1 MGVSVKLQAFEG
13 PLDLLLHLIDK
24 NKVNIYDIPIA
35 EITGQYLEYIRGM
48 EEQDLDTMS
57 EFLVMAATLL
67 DIKSRML
74 LPAEVDEDGEEVD
87 PRTELVEKLLEYK
100 MYKFMSYELREREEK
115 AAGAMYRKEDIPAE
129 VKAYREPV
137 DLDRLLEGVTLS
149 GLRAVFKEMIR
160 RQEDRIDPIRSS
172 FGRIEQEEVD
182 LDETMDFVEQF
193 ILDRKACT
201 FRSLLTLRKGKMYMV
216 VTFLTILELMKM
228 GKIRVQQEDTF
239 SEIYIT
245 ATDPSEWTESKTAA
259 QAARQEEQAE
269 DQTEEQ
275 PEEQRE
281 ETWN

>member
-100 MYKFMSYELREREEK
+100 MYKFMSYELREREEE
-115 AAGAMYRKEDIPAE
+115 AAGPCTGRKI
-129 VKAYREPV
+129 
-137 DLDRLLEGVTLS
+137 
-149 GLRAVFKEMIR
+149 FR
-160 RQEDRIDPIRSS
+160 R
-172 FGRIEQEEVD
+172 
-182 LDETMDFVEQF
+182 
-193 ILDRKACT
+193 K
-201 FRSLLTLRKGKMYMV
+201 
-216 VTFLTILELMKM
+216 
-228 GKIRVQQEDTF
+228 
-239 SEIYIT
+239 
-245 ATDPSEWTESKTAA
+245 
-259 QAARQEEQAE
+259 
-269 DQTEEQ
+269 
-275 PEEQRE
+275 
-281 ETWN
+281 